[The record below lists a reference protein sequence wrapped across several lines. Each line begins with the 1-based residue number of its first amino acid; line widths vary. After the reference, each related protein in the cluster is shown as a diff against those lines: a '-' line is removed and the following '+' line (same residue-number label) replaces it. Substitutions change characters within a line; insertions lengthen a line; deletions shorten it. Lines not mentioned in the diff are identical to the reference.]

1 MNLIFDKMEKHML
14 DSCVDLF
21 IDTFTKEPWYDV
33 YESRQQVVDFFRNH
47 MESCN
52 FVGYIATLDDQVV
65 ALNLGMKKPW
75 IQGLE
80 YYIDE
85 FCVSDKHQRLGIGS
99 WFLHKIEEDIK
110 LQGLNA
116 IILHTEKGFP
126 SHKFYEKNGF
136 EVLKNMIV
144 LAK

>member
-1 MNLIFDKMEKHML
+1 MKLVFNKMEKHML

-21 IDTFTKEPWYDV
+21 IDTFTKEPWNDI

-47 MESCN
+47 MESSC
-52 FVGYIATLDDQVV
+52 FVGYVVTMDDQLV
-65 ALNLGMKKPW
+65 ALSLGMRKPW
-75 IQGLE
+75 IKGLE

-85 FCVSDKHQRLGIGS
+85 FCVSYKHQGAGIGS
-99 WFLHKIEEDIK
+99 WFLDMIEEDIK
-110 LQGLNA
+110 LQGMNA
-116 IILHTEKGFP
+116 IILNTEKGFP

-136 EVLKNMIV
+136 EVLKDMIV